1 MGGTLRATLKR
12 LLYAGAAL
20 ALLIAGTAEWPRT

>member
-1 MGGTLRATLKR
+1 MGGTLRSTLKR

-20 ALLIAGTAEWPRT
+20 ALLLAGTADWPRH

>member
-1 MGGTLRATLKR
+1 MPGTLRSTLKR

-20 ALLIAGTAEWPRT
+20 ALLIAGTADWPRH

>member
-1 MGGTLRATLKR
+1 MGGTLRSTLKR

-20 ALLIAGTAEWPRT
+20 AVLLAGTAEWPNH

>member
-1 MGGTLRATLKR
+1 MGGTLRSTLKR

-20 ALLIAGTAEWPRT
+20 ALLIAGTADWPRH

>member
-1 MGGTLRATLKR
+1 MGGTLRSTLKR

-20 ALLIAGTAEWPRT
+20 ALVIAGTAEWPSH

>member
-1 MGGTLRATLKR
+1 MAATFRSTLRR

-20 ALLIAGTAEWPRT
+20 ALLIAGTAEWPRH

>member
-1 MGGTLRATLKR
+1 MDGTLRSTLKR

-20 ALLIAGTAEWPRT
+20 AMLIAGTAEWPRH

>member
-1 MGGTLRATLKR
+1 MSGTLRSTLKR

-20 ALLIAGTAEWPRT
+20 ALLIAGTADWPRH